1 MFDDYVLVF
10 RYGNDV
16 GQLPEAEP
24 YKKKSENVE
33 WYRVVLLLLQIYGGV
48 F

>member
-1 MFDDYVLVF
+1 MFDDYVWVF

-24 YKKKSENVE
+24 HSHTESIE

>member
-10 RYGNDV
+10 RYGNEV

-24 YKKKSENVE
+24 YKSENLE